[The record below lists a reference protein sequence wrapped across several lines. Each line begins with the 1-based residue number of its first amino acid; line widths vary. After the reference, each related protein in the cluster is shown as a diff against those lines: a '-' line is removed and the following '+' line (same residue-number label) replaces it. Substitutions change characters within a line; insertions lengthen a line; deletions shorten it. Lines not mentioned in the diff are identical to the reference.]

1 MKLYDFQRTG
11 VEFLKAAP
19 RRYLADTMGLGK
31 TPQACVAAKEL
42 GSRNILVVCP
52 ASAIE
57 NWRREWGVWHGE
69 AGTGTEVVSF
79 ANRSLHEGILG
90 RISYDLVIVDE
101 AHYCKT
107 PSAQRTKAAMLVAR
121 QSPRSWLL
129 SGTPMPNHPG
139 ELYAPIA
146 ALWPEE
152 LERRGIK
159 TYAQWFNRYC
169 RWYHTQ
175 YGRKV
180 YGVKNAH
187 EIREWQARAMLRRRV
202 EDVALDLPPLRVHLH
217 RLPRD
222 SKLDWIDGKETSTQ
236 RRLLGEYKAPL
247 IAAQIDR
254 ELADGAYQKIVLG
267 AYHRNTLARLN
278 KDLAKHH
285 PTGFDGSTPVSKR
298 QSILDRWTEDG
309 QSRILIVQQTT
320 AGVALNLQAAPEIV
334 LAEPDWVPDVNAQ
347 FIKRIHRIGQ
357 DQPCRARLFAVA
369 GTQDDHVMSGLARKI
384 AMQVELGLK

>member
-31 TPQACVAAKEL
+31 TPQACVAAAEL
-42 GSRNILVVCP
+42 GSRNTLVVAP
-52 ASAIE
+52 ASALE
-57 NWRREWGVWHGE
+57 NWRREWDDWGPAEIPTVM
-69 AGTGTEVVSF
+69 SF
-79 ANRSLHEGILG
+79 DILRRYG
-90 RISYDLVIVDE
+90 PTSGAYDLTIIDE

-107 PSAQRTKAAMLVAR
+107 PSAKRTKAAMLVAR

-169 RWYHTQ
+169 RWYATQ
-175 YGRKV
+175 YGPKV

-217 RLPRD
+217 RLSIPD
-222 SKLDWIDGKETSTQ
+222 TIVQGITGEETARQ
-236 RRLLGEYKAPL
+236 RRLLGSFKAPL
-247 IAAQIDR
+247 IAKLIDG
-254 ELADGAYQKIVLG
+254 ELADGAYKKIVLG
-267 AYHRNTLARLN
+267 AYHKDTLARFH

-285 PTGFDGSTPVSKR
+285 PTGFDGSTPVKDR
-298 QSILDRWTEDG
+298 QRILDAWTENE

-320 AGVALNLQAAPEIV
+320 AGVALNMQAAPEIV

-357 DQPCRARLFAVA
+357 DKPCRARLFSVP
-369 GTQDDHVMSGLARKI
+369 GTLDDSIMSGLAKKI
-384 AMQVELGLK
+384 AIQVELGLK

>member
-1 MKLYDFQRTG
+1 MKLYDFQEDG
-11 VEFLKAAP
+11 VKFLKAAP

-31 TPQACVAAKEL
+31 TPQACVAAAEL
-42 GSRNILVVCP
+42 GSRNTLVVCP

-57 NWRREWGVWHGE
+57 NWRREWETWGPNA
-69 AGTGTEVVSF
+69 AGIRCTTVSY
-79 ANRSLHEGILG
+79 AGYSKVQTHD
-90 RISYDLVIVDE
+90 SYDLVIIDE

-107 PSAQRTKAAMLVAR
+107 PSAKRTKAAMLVAR

-152 LERRGIK
+152 LERRGIR
-159 TYAQWFNRYC
+159 THAQWFNRYC
-169 RWYHTQ
+169 QWYHTQ
-175 YGRKV
+175 YGKKV

-217 RLPRD
+217 RLSIPNT
-222 SKLDWIDGKETSTQ
+222 IVQGITGEETARQ
-236 RRLLGEYKAPL
+236 RRLLGSFKAPL
-247 IAAQIDR
+247 IAKLIDT
-254 ELADGAYQKIVLG
+254 ELADGAYKKIVLG
-267 AYHRNTLARLN
+267 AYHRDTLARFH
-278 KDLAKHH
+278 KDLAKYH
-285 PTGFDGSTPVSKR
+285 PTGFDGSTPVKDR
-298 QSILDRWTEDG
+298 QRILDAWTQDE

-320 AGVALNLQAAPEIV
+320 AGVALNMQAAPEIV

-357 DQPCRARLFAVA
+357 DQPCRARLFSVP
-369 GTQDDHVMSGLARKI
+369 GTLDDSIMSGLAKKI
-384 AMQVELGLK
+384 AIQVELGLK